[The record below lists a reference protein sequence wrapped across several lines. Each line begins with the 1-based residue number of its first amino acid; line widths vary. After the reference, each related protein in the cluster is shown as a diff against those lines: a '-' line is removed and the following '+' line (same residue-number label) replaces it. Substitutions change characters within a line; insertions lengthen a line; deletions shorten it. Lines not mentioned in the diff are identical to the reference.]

1 MNSLMIMMILLAL
14 TNGVCIGLSRIL
26 NGLLSQDT
34 NAFNASLWNHV
45 VGFTLLSL
53 LLTFIPTPPLAS
65 LLTAPVYT
73 WFGGVLGTFFVAIN
87 SYVLSRIGATMT
99 ALLVITGQLVTGVVF
114 DAITTHTEP
123 FQLLGILLII
133 IGVLL
138 TKWFQF
144 KSVSQNIQLKTE
156 EQA

>member
-1 MNSLMIMMILLAL
+1 MNSIMIMMILLAL
-14 TNGVCIGLSRIL
+14 TNGVCIGLSRLL
-26 NGLLSQDT
+26 NGRLSQDT

-65 LLTAPVYT
+65 LLSAPVYT
-73 WFGGVLGTFFVAIN
+73 WLGGVFGALFVALN

-99 ALLVITGQLVTGVVF
+99 ALLVITGQLLTGVVF
-114 DAITTHTEP
+114 DAMAANAEP
-123 FQLLGILLII
+123 LQLFGGVLIMA
-133 IGVLL
+133 GVLL

-144 KSVSQNIQLKTE
+144 KSVSQNIQLKN
-156 EQA
+156 Q